1 MVLYTKTE
9 TSYLHLR
16 MDFSH
21 LHCHTQYSMLDGAAS
36 ISQLVDK
43 TAKKGMPAM
52 AITDHGNMFG
62 VPEFVNEAHKNDIK
76 PIIGCEFYVTPSGM
90 DDKSD
95 RTRYHQV
102 LLAKNMTGYRNLSKL
117 CSLGYTEGL
126 YYKPRIDKETLAEH
140 AEGLIATTCCIASEI
155 NQTIINKDEKQARA
169 IFEWYLNVFGDDYY
183 IELQRHGLE
192 DQDHC
197 NEILVKWSKEYN
209 VKMIATNDSHYV
221 EEEDSEAHDIL
232 LALQTNAD
240 IDDPNRFRFTD
251 DNNNLNTE
259 FYLKTPDEMEKLFSD
274 HPSAIDN
281 TNEII
286 EKVDDIELS
295 SELLLPDYAIP
306 EQYDS
311 MSEYLREM
319 TYEGAKKRYG
329 ELTQEVSERI
339 EQELKIIND
348 MGFVGYF
355 LITQDFTTEAR
366 NRGVFVGPGRGSAA
380 GSIVAFCLGIINIDP
395 LRHDLLFERFLN
407 PERVSPPD
415 IDIDFDDD
423 GRQEVIDYVVEE
435 YGRRNVSQ
443 IVTYGTMKAKTS
455 IRDVGRV
462 LGVPLDE
469 VDRITKMF
477 PDGPGFTEFEDVLN
491 KQKNPESANA
501 IQELFDHPDP
511 QIQKMMRFART
522 LEGSARQTG
531 IHAVGVII
539 APGEVSE
546 YVPVALSKDKEL
558 ITQYDGPH
566 AEECGLL
573 KMDFLGL
580 RTLSILKT
588 AIKYVEESHGKHYE
602 LDDIPE
608 GDEKTFELY
617 QKGNTIGTFQFE
629 SDGMRKYLKQLKPT
643 SLDDLIAMNALYRPG
658 PMQFIPEYI
667 DRKQGKSEVE
677 YPHPDLEELLKPT
690 YGIMIYQEQIM
701 KAAQIIANYSL
712 GEADLLRRAM
722 GKKKP
727 EVMAK
732 QRKIFTGKAVDN
744 GVSEAKAEE
753 LFDIM
758 AEFANYG
765 FNKSHSAAYSVVAYQ
780 TAFFKANYMP
790 EYMAAVLT
798 HNMGNIDKVSKF
810 IEECYHNG
818 ITVDPPNINTGSGKF
833 VAVDG
838 RIQYG
843 MEAIKGVGSNAVAE
857 VVKERRENGEYE
869 SIYDFAR
876 RIDSRICNKRTLESL
891 IQAGAFDDLDTHRHK
906 LLHNI
911 EVLISYGSRVQEME
925 NSNQSDLFGD
935 GSGSAS
941 AIDEPLLEGIDRWS
955 NIERLNKERE
965 LIGFYL
971 SGHPLSKYK
980 EDVEMFCSHT
990 LETDKLEQLNKR
1002 TKVKCA
1008 GIITEVNRVTD
1019 KKGRPFAFLQMEDL
1033 HDTVEVIAFNDVYDS
1048 NLGMIQ
1054 VDTLVVVDGSIDMRR
1069 GKPQIIANNFERIE
1083 SMREKYQDQIELK
1096 LDIDTSRIEQ
1106 QELHDMAQLFEQHQ
1120 GETNVRFNVLS
1131 KEAKRPFA
1139 MNVRKFVVDPNN
1151 ELVAGL
1157 ESILGQEAVALKR
1170 NMSNGR

>member
-1 MVLYTKTE
+1 
-9 TSYLHLR
+9 

-21 LHCHTQYSMLDGAAS
+21 LHCHTQFSMLDGAAS
-36 ISQLVDK
+36 ISQLV
-43 TAKKGMPAM
+43 KKSKNEGMPAI

-62 VPEFVNEAHKNDIK
+62 VPEFVNEAHKHDVK
-76 PIIGCEFYVTPSGM
+76 PIIGCEFYITPSGM

-117 CSLGYTEGL
+117 CSLGYTEGM

-140 AEGLIATTCCIASEI
+140 SEGLIATTCCIASEI
-155 NQTIINKDEKQARA
+155 NQTIINGSKKEARA
-169 IFEWYLNVFGDDYY
+169 LFEWYLNVFGDDYY

-192 DQDHC
+192 DQNRC
-197 NEILVKWSKEYN
+197 NEILVKWAKEYN

-240 IDDPNRFRFTD
+240 INDPNRFRFTD

-259 FYLKTPDEMEKLFSD
+259 FYLKTPAEMKELFSD
-274 HPSAIDN
+274 LPEAVDN

-286 EKVDDIELS
+286 EKVDDIQLS
-295 SELLLPDYAIP
+295 SDLLLPDYEIP
-306 EQYDS
+306 DQYDS
-311 MSEYLREM
+311 MYNYLREL

-329 ELTQEVSERI
+329 EIRQDVSERI
-339 EQELKIIND
+339 EQELSIISD
-348 MGFVGYF
+348 MDFVGYF

-366 NRGVFVGPGRGSAA
+366 KRDVFVGPGRGSAA
-380 GSIVAFCLGIINIDP
+380 GSIVAYCLGIINIDP

-415 IDIDFDDD
+415 IDIDFDDS

-435 YGRRNVSQ
+435 YGRRNVAQ

-462 LGVPLDE
+462 LGVPLEE
-469 VDRITKMF
+469 VNRITKMF
-477 PDGPGFTEFEDVLN
+477 PDGPGFTEFEDVLDSG
-491 KQKNPESANA
+491 KNPESAKE
-501 IQELFDHPDP
+501 IQQLFEHSDP

-531 IHAVGVII
+531 IHAAGVII
-539 APGEVSE
+539 APGEISE

-566 AEECGLL
+566 AEDCGLL

-580 RTLSILKT
+580 KTLSILKT
-588 AIKYVEESHGKHYE
+588 AIRYVEENHDVHYE
-602 LDDIPE
+602 LDEIPE
-608 GDEKTFELY
+608 DDEKTFQLY

-667 DRKQGKSEVE
+667 DRKHGRSEVK

-701 KAAQIIANYSL
+701 KAAQIIADYSL

-722 GKKKP
+722 GKKKQ

-732 QRKIFTGKAVDN
+732 QRKVFTERAVEND
-744 GVSEAKAEE
+744 VSEGKAEE

-780 TAFFKANYMP
+780 TAFFKANYMA

-798 HNMGNIDKVSKF
+798 HNMGDIDKVSKF
-810 IEECYHNG
+810 IEECYKNG
-818 ITVDPPNINTGSGKF
+818 ITVDPPNINNGEGQF
-833 VAVDG
+833 VAVEG

-843 MEAIKGVGSNAVAE
+843 MEAIKGVGSNAVKE
-857 VVKERRENGEYE
+857 VVKERKANGKFE
-869 SIYDFAR
+869 SIFDFAR

-891 IQAGAFDDLDTHRHK
+891 FQAGAFDTLDPNRRQ
-906 LLHNI
+906 LLEHM
-911 EVLISYGSRVQEME
+911 EVIISYGSRVQEME
-925 NSNQSDLFGD
+925 DSNQSDLFGD
-935 GSGSAS
+935 GGNSAS
-941 AIDEPLLEGIDRWS
+941 AIDEPAFEPVKSWS

-971 SGHPLSKYK
+971 SGHPLDKFK
-980 EDVEMFCSHT
+980 EEIELFCSHT
-990 LETDKLEQLNKR
+990 LDSSELEQLNDR
-1002 TKVKCA
+1002 TEVRVA
-1008 GIITEVNRVTD
+1008 GIITKVNRVTD
-1019 KKGRPFAFLQMEDL
+1019 KKGRPFAFLEMEDRQGK
-1033 HDTVEVIAFNDVYDS
+1033 VEVVVFNDVYDS

-1054 VDTLVVVDGSIDMRR
+1054 EDTRVVVDGNFDSSR
-1069 GKPQIIANNFERIE
+1069 GKLQVIANGFERIE

-1096 LDIDTSRIEQ
+1096 LDIDTARIEEP
-1106 QELHDMAQLFEQHQ
+1106 ELKKMADLFEQHQ
-1120 GETNVRFNVLS
+1120 GQTNVRFNVLS
-1131 KEAKRPFA
+1131 KEAKRPFK
-1139 MNVRKFVVDPNN
+1139 MHVRKFVIDPNE
-1151 ELVAGL
+1151 ELLSGL
-1157 ESILGQEAVALKR
+1157 KSLLGEESVALHR
-1170 NMSNGR
+1170 SVANGR

>member
-1 MVLYTKTE
+1 
-9 TSYLHLR
+9 
-16 MDFSH
+16 
-21 LHCHTQYSMLDGAAS
+21 
-36 ISQLVDK
+36 
-43 TAKKGMPAM
+43 MPAI

-62 VPEFVNEAHKNDIK
+62 VPEFVNEAHKQGVK
-76 PIIGCEFYVTPSGM
+76 PIIGCEFYITPSGM
-90 DDKSD
+90 DDKKD

-102 LLAKNMTGYRNLSKL
+102 LLAKNMTGYRNLTKL
-117 CSLGYTEGL
+117 CSLGYTDGL
-126 YYKPRIDKETLAEH
+126 YYKPRIDKPTLAEH

-155 NQTIINKDEKQARA
+155 NQTIINEGESEARA
-169 IFEWYLNVFGDDYY
+169 LFEWYLNVFGDDYY
-183 IELQRHGLE
+183 IELQRHGLQ
-192 DQDHC
+192 DQNRC
-197 NEILVKWSKEYN
+197 NEALVKWAREYN

-251 DNNNLNTE
+251 DHNNLNTE
-259 FYLKTPDEMEKLFSD
+259 FYLKTPEEMQELFSD
-274 HPSAIDN
+274 QPAAIDN
-281 TNEII
+281 TNEIV
-286 EKVDDIELS
+286 EKVDDIDLS
-295 SELLLPDYAIP
+295 SELLLPHYSIP
-306 EQYDS
+306 DEYDS
-311 MSEYLREM
+311 MLDYLRKL
-319 TYEGAKKRYG
+319 TYEGAKERYG
-329 ELTQEVSERI
+329 EITHDVSERI
-339 EQELKIIND
+339 EQELMIIKEMD
-348 MGFVGYF
+348 FVGYF
-355 LITQDFTTEAR
+355 LIVQDFTTEAR
-366 NRGVFVGPGRGSAA
+366 RRDVFVGPGRGSAA
-380 GSIVAFCLGIINIDP
+380 GSIVAYCLGIINIDP

-415 IDIDFDDD
+415 IDIDFDDS

-435 YGRRNVSQ
+435 YGRNNVAQ

-462 LGVPLDE
+462 LGVPLEE
-469 VDRITKMF
+469 VNRITKMF
-477 PDGPGFTEFEDVLN
+477 PDQPGVNTFDKVLDPS
-491 KQKNPESANA
+491 KNPESAKD
-501 IQELFDHPDP
+501 IRELFEHPDP
-511 QIQKMMRFART
+511 QVQKMMRFART

-531 IHAVGVII
+531 IHAAGVII
-539 APGEVSE
+539 APGEISE

-580 RTLSILKT
+580 KTLSILKT
-588 AIKYVEESHGKHYE
+588 AIKYVEENHGVHYE

-608 GDEKTFELY
+608 NDDKTFELY

-667 DRKQGKSEVE
+667 DRKHGQSEVE

-722 GKKKP
+722 GKKKQK
-727 EVMAK
+727 VMAK
-732 QRKIFTGKAVDN
+732 QRKVFTERAIEN
-744 GVSEAKAEE
+744 GVSESKAEE

-780 TAFFKANYMP
+780 TAFFKANYTP

-798 HNMGNIDKVSKF
+798 HNMGDIDKVSKF

-818 ITVDPPNINTGSGKF
+818 ITVDPPNINTGAGKF

-843 MEAIKGVGSNAVAE
+843 MEAIKGVGSNAVEE
-857 VVKERRENGEYE
+857 VVKERRENGMFE
-869 SIYDFAR
+869 SVYDFAR

-891 IQAGAFDDLDTHRHK
+891 IQAGAFDELNRNRRQ
-906 LLHNI
+906 LLENM
-911 EVLISYGSRVQEME
+911 EVIISYGSRVQEME

-935 GSGSAS
+935 GTGSAS
-941 AIDEPLLEGIDRWS
+941 AIDEPVLDEVHPWS

-990 LETDKLEQLNKR
+990 LDAKEMESLPNRTDVR
-1002 TKVKCA
+1002 CA
-1008 GIITEVNRVTD
+1008 GIITQVKRVTD

-1033 HDTVEVIAFNDVYDS
+1033 HGTVEVIAFNEVYDRS
-1048 NLGMIQ
+1048 LGMIQ
-1054 VDTLVVVDGSIDMRR
+1054 VDTLVVVDGSIDTRR
-1069 GKPQIIANNFERIE
+1069 GKPQIIANSFERIE
-1083 SMREKYQDQIELK
+1083 SMREKYQNQIELK
-1096 LDIDTSRIEQ
+1096 IDIDTSQVDEEQ
-1106 QELHDMAQLFEQHQ
+1106 LHRMADLFEQHQ

-1139 MNVRKFVVDPNN
+1139 MHVRKFVVDPNDELLGGLKSLVGN
-1151 ELVAGL
+1151 ESVNLR
-1157 ESILGQEAVALKR
+1157 R
-1170 NMSNGR
+1170 NANNGR

>member
-1 MVLYTKTE
+1 
-9 TSYLHLR
+9 

-21 LHCHTQYSMLDGAAS
+21 LHCHTQFSMLDGAAS
-36 ISQLVDK
+36 ISQLV
-43 TAKKGMPAM
+43 KKSKNEGMPAI

-62 VPEFVNEAHKNDIK
+62 VPEFVNEAHKHDVK
-76 PIIGCEFYVTPSGM
+76 PIIGCEFYITPSGM

-117 CSLGYTEGL
+117 CSLGYTEGM

-140 AEGLIATTCCIASEI
+140 SEGLIATTCCIASEI
-155 NQTIINKDEKQARA
+155 NQTIINGSKKEARA
-169 IFEWYLNVFGDDYY
+169 LFEWYLNVFGDDYY

-192 DQDHC
+192 DQNRC
-197 NEILVKWSKEYN
+197 NEILVKWAKEYN

-240 IDDPNRFRFTD
+240 INDPNRFRFTD

-259 FYLKTPDEMEKLFSD
+259 FYLKTPAEMKELFSD
-274 HPSAIDN
+274 LPEAVDN

-286 EKVDDIELS
+286 EKVDDIQLS
-295 SELLLPDYAIP
+295 SDLLLPDYEIP
-306 EQYDS
+306 DQYDS
-311 MSEYLREM
+311 MYNYLREL

-329 ELTQEVSERI
+329 EIRQDVSERI
-339 EQELKIIND
+339 EQELSIISD
-348 MGFVGYF
+348 MDFVGYF

-366 NRGVFVGPGRGSAA
+366 KRDVFVGPGRGSAA
-380 GSIVAFCLGIINIDP
+380 GSIVAYCLGIINIDP

-415 IDIDFDDD
+415 IDIDFDDS

-435 YGRRNVSQ
+435 YGRRNVAQ

-462 LGVPLDE
+462 LGVPLEE
-469 VDRITKMF
+469 VNRITKMF
-477 PDGPGFTEFEDVLN
+477 PDGPGFTEFEDVLDSG
-491 KQKNPESANA
+491 KNPESAKE
-501 IQELFDHPDP
+501 IQQLFEHSDP

-531 IHAVGVII
+531 IHAAGVII
-539 APGEVSE
+539 APGEISE

-566 AEECGLL
+566 AEDCGLL

-580 RTLSILKT
+580 KTLSILKT
-588 AIKYVEESHGKHYE
+588 AIRYVEENHDVHYE
-602 LDDIPE
+602 LDEIPE
-608 GDEKTFELY
+608 DDEKTFQLY

-667 DRKQGKSEVE
+667 DRKHGRSEVE

-701 KAAQIIANYSL
+701 KAAQIIADYSL

-722 GKKKP
+722 GKKKQ

-732 QRKIFTGKAVDN
+732 QRKVFTERAVEND
-744 GVSEAKAEE
+744 VSEGKAEE

-780 TAFFKANYMP
+780 TAFFKANYMA

-798 HNMGNIDKVSKF
+798 HNMGDIDKVSKF
-810 IEECYHNG
+810 IEECYKNG
-818 ITVDPPNINTGSGKF
+818 ITVDPPNINNGEGQF
-833 VAVDG
+833 VAVEG

-843 MEAIKGVGSNAVAE
+843 MEAIKGVGSNAVKE
-857 VVKERRENGEYE
+857 VVKERKANGKFE
-869 SIYDFAR
+869 SIFDFAR

-891 IQAGAFDDLDTHRHK
+891 FQAGAFDTLDPNRRQ
-906 LLHNI
+906 LLEHM
-911 EVLISYGSRVQEME
+911 EVIISYGSRVQEME
-925 NSNQSDLFGD
+925 DSNQSDLFGD
-935 GSGSAS
+935 GGNSAS
-941 AIDEPLLEGIDRWS
+941 AIDEPAFEPVKSWS

-971 SGHPLSKYK
+971 SGHPLDKFK
-980 EDVEMFCSHT
+980 EEIELFCSHT
-990 LETDKLEQLNKR
+990 LDSSELEQLNDR
-1002 TKVKCA
+1002 TEVRVA
-1008 GIITEVNRVTD
+1008 GIITKVNRVTD
-1019 KKGRPFAFLQMEDL
+1019 KKGRPFAFLEMEDRQGK
-1033 HDTVEVIAFNDVYDS
+1033 VEVVVFNDVYDS

-1054 VDTLVVVDGSIDMRR
+1054 EDTRVVVDGNFDSSR
-1069 GKPQIIANNFERIE
+1069 GKLQVIANGFERIE

-1096 LDIDTSRIEQ
+1096 LDIDTARIEEP
-1106 QELHDMAQLFEQHQ
+1106 ELKKMADLFEQHQ
-1120 GETNVRFNVLS
+1120 GQTNVRFNVLS
-1131 KEAKRPFA
+1131 KEAKRPFK
-1139 MNVRKFVVDPNN
+1139 MHVRKFVIDPNE
-1151 ELVAGL
+1151 ELLSGL
-1157 ESILGQEAVALKR
+1157 KSLLGEESVALHR
-1170 NMSNGR
+1170 SVANGR